1 MMKKLSVSL
10 LALLFNLPIWACE
23 VCEKQQP
30 AILKGISHGTGPQS
44 GWDMP
49 IIYVSGV
56 IVLVTLFFS
65 VKFLVKPNEGA
76 EDHIKRSILNSPLH
90 DGH

>member
-1 MMKKLSVSL
+1 MKRLAVSL
-10 LALLFNLPIWACE
+10 LALLLAFPTWACE

-49 IIYVSGV
+49 IIYFSGV
-56 IVLVTLFFS
+56 IVLVTLIFS
-65 VKFLVKPNEGA
+65 VKFLVKPNEDA
-76 EDHIKRSILNSPLH
+76 QDHIKRSILNTPLH
-90 DGH
+90 DGN

>member
-1 MMKKLSVSL
+1 MKKIAVSL
-10 LALLFNLPIWACE
+10 LALLFAMPMWACE
-23 VCEKQQP
+23 ACEKQQP
-30 AILKGISHGTGPQS
+30 KLLKGITHGTGPQS

-56 IVLVTLFFS
+56 IVLITLVFS
-65 VKFLVKPNEGA
+65 VKFLVKPNEDA
-76 EDHIKRSILNSPLH
+76 ENHIKRSILNTPLQ